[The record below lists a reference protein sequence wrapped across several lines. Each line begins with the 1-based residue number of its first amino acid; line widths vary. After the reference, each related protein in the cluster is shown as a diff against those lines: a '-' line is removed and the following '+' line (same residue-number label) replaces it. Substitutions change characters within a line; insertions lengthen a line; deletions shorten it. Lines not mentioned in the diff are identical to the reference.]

1 MSFESENT
9 TPSIILCVFPHLEKI
24 LLLNSIDSTKNI
36 ITLNSKIMFNDDFYD
51 SIESKFSE
59 EIRSGRFSILS
70 PNGVPEKIETIL
82 RD

>member
-36 ITLNSKIMFNDDFYD
+36 ITLNSKIMFNDERN
-51 SIESKFSE
+51 IPRNIPRLMKNTL
-59 EIRSGRFSILS
+59 I
-70 PNGVPEKIETIL
+70 
-82 RD
+82 